1 MCKIIYAN
9 VQRKCK
15 EAAIKTEKKTCIT
28 TARQLIAYGETD
40 IEKIAKCCSLGWR
53 SKGAYGGALR
63 MNTAY

>member
-9 VQRKCK
+9 VQRECK

-40 IEKIAKCCSLGWR
+40 IEKIAKCCSL
-53 SKGAYGGALR
+53 SVDEVKELMVEHSA
-63 MNTAY
+63 

>member
-9 VQRKCK
+9 VQRECK

-40 IEKIAKCCSLGWR
+40 IEKIAKFCSL
-53 SKGAYGGALR
+53 SVDEVKELMAKHSA
-63 MNTAY
+63 

>member
-9 VQRKCK
+9 VQRECK

-40 IEKIAKCCSLGWR
+40 IEKIAKCCSL
-53 SKGAYGGALR
+53 SVDEVKAL
-63 MNTAY
+63 MAEHSA